1 MVEGLVKYSS
11 CSEGGNELQG
21 IQGLF
26 KPGKVT
32 KASVERPLTSFS
44 SWLGTLA

>member
-11 CSEGGNELQG
+11 RSEGGNELQG

-26 KPGKVT
+26 KPGQGHKGFGR
-32 KASVERPLTSFS
+32 KAFDVIL
-44 SWLGTLA
+44 